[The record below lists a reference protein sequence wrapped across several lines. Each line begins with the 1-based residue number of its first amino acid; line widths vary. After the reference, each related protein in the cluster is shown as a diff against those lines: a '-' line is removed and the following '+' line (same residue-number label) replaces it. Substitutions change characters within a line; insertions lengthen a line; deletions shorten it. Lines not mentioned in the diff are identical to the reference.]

1 MYIEETKPEKANVV
15 LTKTINYYD
24 TFITS
29 IVEYNDDPKIMFLD
43 AIMQETHNYYE
54 EDRESILEVLNE
66 NGWDTFQDGWDIS
79 LVLEYI
85 EPFTEKQID
94 KDMFLTIK
102 YPSI

>member
-1 MYIEETKPEKANVV
+1 MSIEESKPEKANVV
-15 LTKTINYYD
+15 LTKTIVGYD
-24 TFITS
+24 TLITH

-43 AIMQETHNYYE
+43 AIMQESHNYDG
-54 EDRESILEVLNE
+54 EDREGILEKLDR

-85 EPFTEKQID
+85 EPFTEKQLD